1 MPRGFKL
8 VFEVCALVLLGA
20 ILGYWVGLDLFPAAS
35 SHGTLRM
42 VAMWLGPVALILA
55 GVVAWRIIS
64 AFHPAPGR
72 EMERRVEELKQR
84 HAEAVRE
91 KQFLAG
97 DLETA
102 RAIQRMFLPDPVRS
116 PFPQRLAFA
125 HVFLPEMAVGG
136 DYYDLKQ
143 LDDRRVALL
152 MADVSGHGM
161 SAAFVTGLIKTTF
174 EFSYPPDQSP
184 REFMARLNNVLERLT
199 PPSSFAAVV
208 FAVYDVA
215 SRELRYSNA
224 GHNPAPILVRGST
237 GEVEWLDDCVDLLA
251 GVNPDM
257 KYQEDRL
264 PLSPGDKFVVC
275 TDGITDIP
283 NAEGERFGF
292 HRLYDCLRENAERP
306 AGKLLEATV
315 AAVTAHAKGLSR
327 TDDQTILIME
337 VLK

>member
-1 MPRGFKL
+1 ML
-8 VFEVCALVLLGA
+8 ICCLLGIA
-20 ILGYWVGLDLFPAAS
+20 IGFMGLTAAIVASIAAAS
-35 SHGTLRM
+35 AIVIATFGTWFAVRDFTAQELE
-42 VAMWLGPVALILA
+42 G
-55 GVVAWRIIS
+55 
-64 AFHPAPGR
+64 
-72 EMERRVEELKQR
+72 ERRAAEVESR
-84 HAEAVRE
+84 HAEMARE
-91 KQFLAG
+91 KRFLAG

-102 RAIQRMFLPDPVRS
+102 RSIQRMFLPDPGKS
-116 PFPQRLAFA
+116 PFPQQLSFA

-143 LDDRRVALL
+143 LDDHRIALL

-174 EFSYPPDQSP
+174 EFGWSPEQSP
-184 REFMARLNNVLERLT
+184 HEFMARLNNVLERLT

-208 FAVYDVA
+208 FGIYDVA
-215 SRELRYSNA
+215 RRELRYCNA

-237 GEVEWLDDCVDLLA
+237 GEVEWLDDWVDLLA

-264 PLSPGDKFVVC
+264 PLAPGDKFVLC

-292 HRLYDCLRENAERP
+292 QRLYDCLRENAGLS
-306 AGKLLEATV
+306 AAKLLDAIT
-315 AAVTAHAKGLSR
+315 AAVTAHANGLPR

-337 VLK
+337 VVK